1 METNLD
7 VARGTYIVRL
17 VVKDSE
23 GQVRS
28 AQNTAVEIP

>member
-1 METNLD
+1 MWL
-7 VARGTYIVRL
+7 AATYIVRL